1 MLKFFLLIFL
11 CIGCVEKFEIDIGR
25 ISIESLSHPECEA
38 SEDDPTYPECM
49 KSNVVFNT
57 QSDCGGPAYYTATG
71 THTYGKNINP
81 DVCQINY
88 EIEGGYTGVI
98 QTDST
103 SCTQVNGS
111 YVCDYALSLTEA
123 PDYDNFTGTV
133 TISCPDAV
141 VSTFNISASAASAFT
156 WEPPACAPPPP
167 PPPPP
172 I

>member
-1 MLKFFLLIFL
+1 MLKVFLLIFF
-11 CIGCVEKFEIDIGR
+11 CVGCVEKFEIDIGR
-25 ISIESLSHPECEA
+25 ISIVSLSHPECEA
-38 SEDDPTYPECM
+38 SEDDPTYPECV
-49 KSNVVFNT
+49 KNNIVFNT
-57 QSDCGGPAYYTATG
+57 HGDCGGPAYYTATA

-103 SCTQVNGS
+103 SCTQVDGS

-123 PDYDNFTGTV
+123 PDYDNFSGTG
-133 TISCPDAV
+133 TISCPNAV

-167 PPPPP
+167 PPPPEM
-172 I
+172 